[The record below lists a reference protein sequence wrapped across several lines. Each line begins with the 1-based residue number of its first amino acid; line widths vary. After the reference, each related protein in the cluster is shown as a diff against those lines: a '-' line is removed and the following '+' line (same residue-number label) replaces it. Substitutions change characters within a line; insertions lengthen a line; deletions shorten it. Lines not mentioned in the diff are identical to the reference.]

1 MNKFFK
7 LIFVLCAICGFTQAQ
22 AQPARPK
29 LVVGLVVDQM
39 RWDYLCRYQDRYCE
53 GGFKRLLNE
62 GFSYENCRIPYIP
75 SVTAIGHT
83 SIYTGS
89 VPSIHGI
96 AGNNFMKDGK
106 KTYCTE
112 DNTVKPVGSNGKA
125 GMESPRNMWCTT
137 IGDELRIATNDRSK
151 VIGVAIKDRAA
162 ILPAGHHA
170 NGAYWFD
177 PEAGKFITSSF
188 YMDKLPAW
196 VNNFNKQ
203 NFLRGGYFVHQFGYQ
218 SATSSSFKVS
228 MEEPET
234 HSAFGVGG
242 RLVGLMYEH
251 SDDKFM
257 GTGSAYTD
265 AQSFKKQTNQTGYQG
280 TGFLTRLVYHPLIEK
295 GNLFHVGIGLNYE
308 LAAENRSNMEF
319 KAPYPVRV
327 AGINAIGAK
336 ITDAKSD
343 FKFSGELMAAK
354 GHVGIEGKYIFMN
367 VDRKGDAKSYNAWG
381 AYGNLRFL
389 LNNEYEYVK
398 NDAGIAT
405 PAPKSW
411 ELVAAYNYTDMND
424 AKAGFHGGK
433 LSDWALTMN
442 YYINKY
448 MIWRVSGHIV
458 RAGESDYS
466 GFNKNTFRVIETRL
480 QFKF

>member
-1 MNKFFK
+1 MAAA
-7 LIFVLCAICGFTQAQ
+7 LVMGFAAAANAQ
-22 AQPARPK
+22 ENK
-29 LVVGLVVDQM
+29 LVVKPSGRILMDAAFLNSSNKTVDEQCVDGVNVPDIRIGM
-39 RWDYLCRYQDRYCE
+39 KVSYGKWE
-53 GGFKRLLNE
+53 GK
-62 GFSYENCRIPYIP
+62 
-75 SVTAIGHT
+75 ADIG
-83 SIYTGS
+83 YARGS
-89 VPSIHGI
+89 VSP
-96 AGNNFMKDGK
+96 KD
-106 KTYCTE
+106 
-112 DNTVKPVGSNGKA
+112 
-125 GMESPRNMWCTT
+125 
-137 IGDELRIATNDRSK
+137 I
-151 VIGVAIKDRAA
+151 
-162 ILPAGHHA
+162 
-170 NGAYWFD
+170 
-177 PEAGKFITSSF
+177 FIQ
-188 YMDKLPAW
+188 Y
-196 VNNFNKQ
+196 NFNKQ

-257 GTGSAYTD
+257 GTGSVYTD

-280 TGFLTRLVYHPLIEK
+280 TGLLTRLVYHPFIEK

-336 ITDAKSD
+336 ITDAKND
-343 FKFSGELMAAK
+343 FKFSGEVMAAK
-354 GHVGIEGKYIFMN
+354 GHVGIEGQYIFMN

>member
-1 MNKFFK
+1 MKK
-7 LIFVLCAICGFTQAQ
+7 YIMAAALVMGFAAAANAQ
-22 AQPARPK
+22 ENK
-29 LVVGLVVDQM
+29 LVVKPSGRILMDAAFLNSSNKTVDEQCVDGVNVPDIRIGM
-39 RWDYLCRYQDRYCE
+39 KVSYGKWE
-53 GGFKRLLNE
+53 GK
-62 GFSYENCRIPYIP
+62 
-75 SVTAIGHT
+75 ADIG
-83 SIYTGS
+83 YARGS
-89 VPSIHGI
+89 VSP
-96 AGNNFMKDGK
+96 KD
-106 KTYCTE
+106 
-112 DNTVKPVGSNGKA
+112 
-125 GMESPRNMWCTT
+125 
-137 IGDELRIATNDRSK
+137 I
-151 VIGVAIKDRAA
+151 
-162 ILPAGHHA
+162 
-170 NGAYWFD
+170 
-177 PEAGKFITSSF
+177 FIQ
-188 YMDKLPAW
+188 Y
-196 VNNFNKQ
+196 NFNKQ

-257 GTGSAYTD
+257 GTGSVYTD
-265 AQSFKKQTNQTGYQG
+265 AQSFKKQTNHTGYQG

-354 GHVGIEGKYIFMN
+354 GHVGIEAQYIFMN

>member
-1 MNKFFK
+1 MKK
-7 LIFVLCAICGFTQAQ
+7 YMMAAALVMGFAAAANAQ
-22 AQPARPK
+22 ENK
-29 LVVGLVVDQM
+29 LVVKPSGRILMDAAFLNSSNKAVDEQCVDGVNVPDIRIGM
-39 RWDYLCRYQDRYCE
+39 KVSYGKWE
-53 GGFKRLLNE
+53 GK
-62 GFSYENCRIPYIP
+62 
-75 SVTAIGHT
+75 ADIG
-83 SIYTGS
+83 YARGS
-89 VPSIHGI
+89 VSP
-96 AGNNFMKDGK
+96 KD
-106 KTYCTE
+106 
-112 DNTVKPVGSNGKA
+112 
-125 GMESPRNMWCTT
+125 
-137 IGDELRIATNDRSK
+137 I
-151 VIGVAIKDRAA
+151 
-162 ILPAGHHA
+162 
-170 NGAYWFD
+170 
-177 PEAGKFITSSF
+177 FIQ
-188 YMDKLPAW
+188 Y
-196 VNNFNKQ
+196 NFNKQ

-251 SDDKFM
+251 SDNKFM
-257 GTGSAYTD
+257 GTGSVYTD
-265 AQSFKKQTNQTGYQG
+265 AQSFKKQTNHTGYQG
-280 TGFLTRLVYHPLIEK
+280 TGLLTRLVYHPLIEK

-354 GHVGIEGKYIFMN
+354 GHVGIEGQYIFMN

>member
-1 MNKFFK
+1 MAAA
-7 LIFVLCAICGFTQAQ
+7 LVMGFAAAANAQ
-22 AQPARPK
+22 ENK
-29 LVVGLVVDQM
+29 LVVKPSGRILMDAAFLNSSNKAVDEQCVDGVNVPDIRIGM
-39 RWDYLCRYQDRYCE
+39 KVSYGKWE
-53 GGFKRLLNE
+53 GK
-62 GFSYENCRIPYIP
+62 
-75 SVTAIGHT
+75 ADIG
-83 SIYTGS
+83 YARGS
-89 VPSIHGI
+89 VSP
-96 AGNNFMKDGK
+96 KD
-106 KTYCTE
+106 
-112 DNTVKPVGSNGKA
+112 
-125 GMESPRNMWCTT
+125 
-137 IGDELRIATNDRSK
+137 I
-151 VIGVAIKDRAA
+151 
-162 ILPAGHHA
+162 
-170 NGAYWFD
+170 
-177 PEAGKFITSSF
+177 FIQ
-188 YMDKLPAW
+188 Y
-196 VNNFNKQ
+196 NFNKQ

-251 SDDKFM
+251 SDNKFM
-257 GTGSAYTD
+257 GTGSIYTD
-265 AQSFKKQTNQTGYQG
+265 AQSFKKQTNHTGYQG
-280 TGFLTRLVYHPLIEK
+280 SGFLTRLVYHPLIEK

-336 ITDAKSD
+336 ITDAKND

-354 GHVGIEGKYIFMN
+354 GHVGFEGQYIFMN

>member
-1 MNKFFK
+1 MAA
-7 LIFVLCAICGFTQAQ
+7 VLVMGFAAAANAQ
-22 AQPARPK
+22 ENK
-29 LVVGLVVDQM
+29 LVVKPSGRILMDAAFLNSSNKTVDEQCVDGVNVPDIRIGM
-39 RWDYLCRYQDRYCE
+39 KVSYGKWE
-53 GGFKRLLNE
+53 GK
-62 GFSYENCRIPYIP
+62 
-75 SVTAIGHT
+75 ADIG
-83 SIYTGS
+83 YARGS
-89 VPSIHGI
+89 VSP
-96 AGNNFMKDGK
+96 KD
-106 KTYCTE
+106 
-112 DNTVKPVGSNGKA
+112 
-125 GMESPRNMWCTT
+125 
-137 IGDELRIATNDRSK
+137 I
-151 VIGVAIKDRAA
+151 
-162 ILPAGHHA
+162 
-170 NGAYWFD
+170 
-177 PEAGKFITSSF
+177 FIQ
-188 YMDKLPAW
+188 Y
-196 VNNFNKQ
+196 NFNKQ

-257 GTGSAYTD
+257 GTGSVYTD

-336 ITDAKSD
+336 ITDAKND

-354 GHVGIEGKYIFMN
+354 GHVGIEGQYIFMN

>member
-1 MNKFFK
+1 MAAA
-7 LIFVLCAICGFTQAQ
+7 LVMGFAAAANAQ
-22 AQPARPK
+22 ENK
-29 LVVGLVVDQM
+29 LVVKPSGRILMDAAFLNSSNKAVDEQCVDGVNVPDIRIGM
-39 RWDYLCRYQDRYCE
+39 KVSYGKWE
-53 GGFKRLLNE
+53 GK
-62 GFSYENCRIPYIP
+62 
-75 SVTAIGHT
+75 ADIG
-83 SIYTGS
+83 YARGS
-89 VPSIHGI
+89 VSP
-96 AGNNFMKDGK
+96 KD
-106 KTYCTE
+106 
-112 DNTVKPVGSNGKA
+112 
-125 GMESPRNMWCTT
+125 
-137 IGDELRIATNDRSK
+137 I
-151 VIGVAIKDRAA
+151 
-162 ILPAGHHA
+162 
-170 NGAYWFD
+170 
-177 PEAGKFITSSF
+177 FIQ
-188 YMDKLPAW
+188 Y
-196 VNNFNKQ
+196 NFNKQ

-251 SDDKFM
+251 SDNKFM
-257 GTGSAYTD
+257 GTGSVYTD
-265 AQSFKKQTNQTGYQG
+265 AQSFKKQTNHTGYQG
-280 TGFLTRLVYHPLIEK
+280 SGFLTRLVYHPLIEK
-295 GNLFHVGIGLNYE
+295 GDLFHVGIGLNYE

-336 ITDAKSD
+336 ITDAKND

-354 GHVGIEGKYIFMN
+354 GHVGIEGQYIFMN

>member
-1 MNKFFK
+1 MAAA
-7 LIFVLCAICGFTQAQ
+7 LVMGFAAAANAQ
-22 AQPARPK
+22 ENK
-29 LVVGLVVDQM
+29 LVVKPSGRILMDAAFLNSSNKAVDEQCVDGVNVPDIRIGM
-39 RWDYLCRYQDRYCE
+39 KVSYGKWE
-53 GGFKRLLNE
+53 GK
-62 GFSYENCRIPYIP
+62 
-75 SVTAIGHT
+75 ADIG
-83 SIYTGS
+83 YARGS
-89 VPSIHGI
+89 VSP
-96 AGNNFMKDGK
+96 KD
-106 KTYCTE
+106 
-112 DNTVKPVGSNGKA
+112 
-125 GMESPRNMWCTT
+125 
-137 IGDELRIATNDRSK
+137 I
-151 VIGVAIKDRAA
+151 
-162 ILPAGHHA
+162 
-170 NGAYWFD
+170 
-177 PEAGKFITSSF
+177 FIQ
-188 YMDKLPAW
+188 Y
-196 VNNFNKQ
+196 NFNKE

-251 SDDKFM
+251 SDNKFM
-257 GTGSAYTD
+257 GTGSVYTD
-265 AQSFKKQTNQTGYQG
+265 AQSFKKQTNHTGYQG

-343 FKFSGELMAAK
+343 FKFSGEVMAAK
-354 GHVGIEGKYIFMN
+354 GHVGIEGQYIFMN

-466 GFNKNTFRVIETRL
+466 GFNKNTFRVIETRI

>member
-1 MNKFFK
+1 MAAA
-7 LIFVLCAICGFTQAQ
+7 LVMGFAAAANAQ
-22 AQPARPK
+22 ENK
-29 LVVGLVVDQM
+29 LVVKPSGRILMDAAFLNSSNKTVDEQCVDGVNVPDI
-39 RWDYLCRYQDRYCE
+39 RIGTKVSYGKWE
-53 GGFKRLLNE
+53 GK
-62 GFSYENCRIPYIP
+62 
-75 SVTAIGHT
+75 ADIG
-83 SIYTGS
+83 YARGS
-89 VPSIHGI
+89 VSP
-96 AGNNFMKDGK
+96 KD
-106 KTYCTE
+106 
-112 DNTVKPVGSNGKA
+112 
-125 GMESPRNMWCTT
+125 
-137 IGDELRIATNDRSK
+137 I
-151 VIGVAIKDRAA
+151 
-162 ILPAGHHA
+162 
-170 NGAYWFD
+170 
-177 PEAGKFITSSF
+177 FIQ
-188 YMDKLPAW
+188 Y
-196 VNNFNKQ
+196 NFNKQ

-257 GTGSAYTD
+257 GTGSIYTD
-265 AQSFKKQTNQTGYQG
+265 AQSFKKQTNHTGYQG
-280 TGFLTRLVYHPLIEK
+280 SGFLTRLVYHPLIEK

-336 ITDAKSD
+336 ITDAKND

-354 GHVGIEGKYIFMN
+354 GHVGIEGQYIFMN

>member
-1 MNKFFK
+1 MAAA
-7 LIFVLCAICGFTQAQ
+7 LVMGFAAAANAQ
-22 AQPARPK
+22 ENK
-29 LVVGLVVDQM
+29 LVVKPSGRILMDAAFLNSSNKTVDEQCVDGVNVPDIRIGM
-39 RWDYLCRYQDRYCE
+39 KVSYGKWE
-53 GGFKRLLNE
+53 GK
-62 GFSYENCRIPYIP
+62 
-75 SVTAIGHT
+75 ADIG
-83 SIYTGS
+83 YARGS
-89 VPSIHGI
+89 VSP
-96 AGNNFMKDGK
+96 KD
-106 KTYCTE
+106 
-112 DNTVKPVGSNGKA
+112 
-125 GMESPRNMWCTT
+125 
-137 IGDELRIATNDRSK
+137 I
-151 VIGVAIKDRAA
+151 
-162 ILPAGHHA
+162 
-170 NGAYWFD
+170 
-177 PEAGKFITSSF
+177 FIQ
-188 YMDKLPAW
+188 Y
-196 VNNFNKQ
+196 NFNKQ

-257 GTGSAYTD
+257 GTGSIYTD
-265 AQSFKKQTNQTGYQG
+265 AQSFKKQTNHTGYQG
-280 TGFLTRLVYHPLIEK
+280 SGFLTRLVYHPLIEK

-354 GHVGIEGKYIFMN
+354 GHVGIEGQYIFMN

-405 PAPKSW
+405 PAQKSW

>member
-1 MNKFFK
+1 MAAA
-7 LIFVLCAICGFTQAQ
+7 LVMGFAAAANAQ
-22 AQPARPK
+22 ENK
-29 LVVGLVVDQM
+29 LVVKPSGRILMDAAFLNSSNKTVDEQCVDGVNVPDIRIGM
-39 RWDYLCRYQDRYCE
+39 KVSYGKWE
-53 GGFKRLLNE
+53 GK
-62 GFSYENCRIPYIP
+62 
-75 SVTAIGHT
+75 ADIG
-83 SIYTGS
+83 YARGS
-89 VPSIHGI
+89 VSP
-96 AGNNFMKDGK
+96 KD
-106 KTYCTE
+106 
-112 DNTVKPVGSNGKA
+112 
-125 GMESPRNMWCTT
+125 
-137 IGDELRIATNDRSK
+137 I
-151 VIGVAIKDRAA
+151 
-162 ILPAGHHA
+162 
-170 NGAYWFD
+170 
-177 PEAGKFITSSF
+177 FIQ
-188 YMDKLPAW
+188 Y
-196 VNNFNKQ
+196 NFNKQ

-257 GTGSAYTD
+257 GTGSIYTD
-265 AQSFKKQTNQTGYQG
+265 AQSFKKQTNHTGYQG
-280 TGFLTRLVYHPLIEK
+280 TGLLTRLVYHPLIEK

-354 GHVGIEGKYIFMN
+354 GHVGIEGQYIFMN

-411 ELVAAYNYTDMND
+411 ELVAAYNYTNMND

-466 GFNKNTFRVIETRL
+466 GFNKNTFRVIETRI

>member
-1 MNKFFK
+1 MAAA
-7 LIFVLCAICGFTQAQ
+7 LVMGFAAAANAQ
-22 AQPARPK
+22 ENK
-29 LVVGLVVDQM
+29 LVVKPSGRILMDAAFLNSSNKTVDEQCVDGVNVPDIRIGM
-39 RWDYLCRYQDRYCE
+39 KVSYGKWE
-53 GGFKRLLNE
+53 GK
-62 GFSYENCRIPYIP
+62 
-75 SVTAIGHT
+75 ADIG
-83 SIYTGS
+83 YARGS
-89 VPSIHGI
+89 VSP
-96 AGNNFMKDGK
+96 KD
-106 KTYCTE
+106 
-112 DNTVKPVGSNGKA
+112 
-125 GMESPRNMWCTT
+125 
-137 IGDELRIATNDRSK
+137 I
-151 VIGVAIKDRAA
+151 
-162 ILPAGHHA
+162 
-170 NGAYWFD
+170 
-177 PEAGKFITSSF
+177 FIQ
-188 YMDKLPAW
+188 Y
-196 VNNFNKQ
+196 NFNKQ

-257 GTGSAYTD
+257 GTGSVYTD
-265 AQSFKKQTNQTGYQG
+265 AQSFKKQTNHTGYQG

-336 ITDAKSD
+336 ITDAKND
-343 FKFSGELMAAK
+343 FKFSGEVMAAK
-354 GHVGIEGKYIFMN
+354 GHVGIEGQYIFMN

>member
-1 MNKFFK
+1 MKK
-7 LIFVLCAICGFTQAQ
+7 YIMAAALVMGFAAAANAQ
-22 AQPARPK
+22 ENK
-29 LVVGLVVDQM
+29 LVVKPSGRILMDAAFLNSSNKAVDEQCVDGVNVPDIRIGM
-39 RWDYLCRYQDRYCE
+39 KVSYGKWE
-53 GGFKRLLNE
+53 GK
-62 GFSYENCRIPYIP
+62 
-75 SVTAIGHT
+75 ADIG
-83 SIYTGS
+83 YARGS
-89 VPSIHGI
+89 VSP
-96 AGNNFMKDGK
+96 KD
-106 KTYCTE
+106 
-112 DNTVKPVGSNGKA
+112 
-125 GMESPRNMWCTT
+125 
-137 IGDELRIATNDRSK
+137 I
-151 VIGVAIKDRAA
+151 
-162 ILPAGHHA
+162 
-170 NGAYWFD
+170 
-177 PEAGKFITSSF
+177 FIQ
-188 YMDKLPAW
+188 Y
-196 VNNFNKQ
+196 NFNKQ

-251 SDDKFM
+251 SDNKFM
-257 GTGSAYTD
+257 GTGSVYTD
-265 AQSFKKQTNQTGYQG
+265 AQSFKKQTNHTGYQG
-280 TGFLTRLVYHPLIEK
+280 SGFLTRLVYHPLIEK

-319 KAPYPVRV
+319 KAPYPIRV

-336 ITDAKSD
+336 ITDAKND

-354 GHVGIEGKYIFMN
+354 GHVGIEGQYIFMN

-466 GFNKNTFRVIETRL
+466 GFNKNTFRVIETRI

>member
-1 MNKFFK
+1 MAAA
-7 LIFVLCAICGFTQAQ
+7 LVMGFAAAANAQ
-22 AQPARPK
+22 ENK
-29 LVVGLVVDQM
+29 LVVKPSGRILMDAAFLNSSNKAVDEQCVDGVNVPDIRIGM
-39 RWDYLCRYQDRYCE
+39 KVSYGKWE
-53 GGFKRLLNE
+53 GK
-62 GFSYENCRIPYIP
+62 
-75 SVTAIGHT
+75 ADIG
-83 SIYTGS
+83 YARGS
-89 VPSIHGI
+89 VSP
-96 AGNNFMKDGK
+96 KD
-106 KTYCTE
+106 
-112 DNTVKPVGSNGKA
+112 
-125 GMESPRNMWCTT
+125 
-137 IGDELRIATNDRSK
+137 I
-151 VIGVAIKDRAA
+151 
-162 ILPAGHHA
+162 
-170 NGAYWFD
+170 
-177 PEAGKFITSSF
+177 FIQ
-188 YMDKLPAW
+188 Y
-196 VNNFNKQ
+196 NFNKE

-251 SDDKFM
+251 SDNKFM
-257 GTGSAYTD
+257 GTGSVYTD

-336 ITDAKSD
+336 ITDAKND
-343 FKFSGELMAAK
+343 FKFSGEVMAAK
-354 GHVGIEGKYIFMN
+354 GHVGIEGQYIFMN

>member
-1 MNKFFK
+1 MKK
-7 LIFVLCAICGFTQAQ
+7 YMMAAALVMGFAAAANAQ
-22 AQPARPK
+22 ENK
-29 LVVGLVVDQM
+29 LVVKPSGRILMDAAFLSSSNKAVDEQCVDGVNVPDIRIGM
-39 RWDYLCRYQDRYCE
+39 KVSYGKWE
-53 GGFKRLLNE
+53 GK
-62 GFSYENCRIPYIP
+62 
-75 SVTAIGHT
+75 ADIG
-83 SIYTGS
+83 YARGS
-89 VPSIHGI
+89 VSP
-96 AGNNFMKDGK
+96 KD
-106 KTYCTE
+106 
-112 DNTVKPVGSNGKA
+112 
-125 GMESPRNMWCTT
+125 
-137 IGDELRIATNDRSK
+137 I
-151 VIGVAIKDRAA
+151 
-162 ILPAGHHA
+162 
-170 NGAYWFD
+170 
-177 PEAGKFITSSF
+177 FIQ
-188 YMDKLPAW
+188 Y
-196 VNNFNKQ
+196 NFNKQ

-257 GTGSAYTD
+257 GTGSIYTD
-265 AQSFKKQTNQTGYQG
+265 AQSFKKQTNHTGYQG
-280 TGFLTRLVYHPLIEK
+280 SGFLTRLVYHPLIEK

-336 ITDAKSD
+336 ITDAKND

-354 GHVGIEGKYIFMN
+354 GHVGIEGQYIFMN
-367 VDRKGDAKSYNAWG
+367 VDRKGDAKSYKAWG

>member
-1 MNKFFK
+1 MAAA
-7 LIFVLCAICGFTQAQ
+7 LVMGFAAAANAQ
-22 AQPARPK
+22 ENK
-29 LVVGLVVDQM
+29 LVVKPSGRILMDAAFLNSSNKAVDEQCVDGVNVPDIRIGM
-39 RWDYLCRYQDRYCE
+39 KVSYGKWE
-53 GGFKRLLNE
+53 GK
-62 GFSYENCRIPYIP
+62 
-75 SVTAIGHT
+75 ADIG
-83 SIYTGS
+83 YARGS
-89 VPSIHGI
+89 VSP
-96 AGNNFMKDGK
+96 KD
-106 KTYCTE
+106 
-112 DNTVKPVGSNGKA
+112 
-125 GMESPRNMWCTT
+125 
-137 IGDELRIATNDRSK
+137 I
-151 VIGVAIKDRAA
+151 
-162 ILPAGHHA
+162 
-170 NGAYWFD
+170 
-177 PEAGKFITSSF
+177 FIQ
-188 YMDKLPAW
+188 Y
-196 VNNFNKQ
+196 NFNKQ

-257 GTGSAYTD
+257 GTGSVYTD
-265 AQSFKKQTNQTGYQG
+265 AQSFKKQTNHTGYQG
-280 TGFLTRLVYHPLIEK
+280 SGFLTRLVYHPLIEK

-319 KAPYPVRV
+319 KAPYPVRI

-336 ITDAKSD
+336 ITDAKND

-354 GHVGIEGKYIFMN
+354 GHVGIEGQYIFMN

>member
-1 MNKFFK
+1 MAAA
-7 LIFVLCAICGFTQAQ
+7 LVMGFAAAANAQ
-22 AQPARPK
+22 ENK
-29 LVVGLVVDQM
+29 LVVKPSGRILMDAAFLNSSNKAVDEQCVDGVNVPDIRIGM
-39 RWDYLCRYQDRYCE
+39 KVSYGKWE
-53 GGFKRLLNE
+53 GK
-62 GFSYENCRIPYIP
+62 
-75 SVTAIGHT
+75 ADIG
-83 SIYTGS
+83 YARGS
-89 VPSIHGI
+89 VSP
-96 AGNNFMKDGK
+96 KD
-106 KTYCTE
+106 
-112 DNTVKPVGSNGKA
+112 
-125 GMESPRNMWCTT
+125 
-137 IGDELRIATNDRSK
+137 I
-151 VIGVAIKDRAA
+151 
-162 ILPAGHHA
+162 
-170 NGAYWFD
+170 
-177 PEAGKFITSSF
+177 FIQ
-188 YMDKLPAW
+188 Y
-196 VNNFNKQ
+196 NFNKQ

-251 SDDKFM
+251 SDNKFM
-257 GTGSAYTD
+257 GTGSVYTD

-336 ITDAKSD
+336 ITDAKND

-354 GHVGIEGKYIFMN
+354 GHVGIEGQYIFMN

>member
-1 MNKFFK
+1 MAAA
-7 LIFVLCAICGFTQAQ
+7 LVMGFAAAANAQ
-22 AQPARPK
+22 ENK
-29 LVVGLVVDQM
+29 LVVKPSGRILMDAAFLNSSNKTVDEQCVDGVNVPDIRIGM
-39 RWDYLCRYQDRYCE
+39 KVSYGKWE
-53 GGFKRLLNE
+53 GK
-62 GFSYENCRIPYIP
+62 
-75 SVTAIGHT
+75 ADIG
-83 SIYTGS
+83 YARGS
-89 VPSIHGI
+89 VSP
-96 AGNNFMKDGK
+96 KD
-106 KTYCTE
+106 
-112 DNTVKPVGSNGKA
+112 
-125 GMESPRNMWCTT
+125 
-137 IGDELRIATNDRSK
+137 I
-151 VIGVAIKDRAA
+151 
-162 ILPAGHHA
+162 
-170 NGAYWFD
+170 
-177 PEAGKFITSSF
+177 FIQ
-188 YMDKLPAW
+188 Y
-196 VNNFNKQ
+196 NFNKQ

-251 SDDKFM
+251 SDNKFM
-257 GTGSAYTD
+257 GTGSVYTD
-265 AQSFKKQTNQTGYQG
+265 AQSFKKQTNHTGYQG
-280 TGFLTRLVYHPLIEK
+280 TGLLTRLVYHPLIEK

-354 GHVGIEGKYIFMN
+354 GHVGIEGQYIFMN

-466 GFNKNTFRVIETRL
+466 GFNKNTFRVIETRI

>member
-1 MNKFFK
+1 MAAA
-7 LIFVLCAICGFTQAQ
+7 LVMGFAAAANAQ
-22 AQPARPK
+22 ENK
-29 LVVGLVVDQM
+29 LVVKPSGRILMDAAFLNSSNKSVDEQCVDGVNVPDIRIGM
-39 RWDYLCRYQDRYCE
+39 KVSYGKWE
-53 GGFKRLLNE
+53 GK
-62 GFSYENCRIPYIP
+62 
-75 SVTAIGHT
+75 ADIG
-83 SIYTGS
+83 YARGS
-89 VPSIHGI
+89 VSP
-96 AGNNFMKDGK
+96 KD
-106 KTYCTE
+106 
-112 DNTVKPVGSNGKA
+112 
-125 GMESPRNMWCTT
+125 
-137 IGDELRIATNDRSK
+137 I
-151 VIGVAIKDRAA
+151 
-162 ILPAGHHA
+162 
-170 NGAYWFD
+170 
-177 PEAGKFITSSF
+177 FIQ
-188 YMDKLPAW
+188 Y
-196 VNNFNKQ
+196 NFNKQ

-257 GTGSAYTD
+257 GTGSVYTD

-336 ITDAKSD
+336 ITDAKND

-354 GHVGIEGKYIFMN
+354 GHVGIEGQYIFMN

>member
-1 MNKFFK
+1 MAVA
-7 LIFVLCAICGFTQAQ
+7 LVMGFAAAANAQ
-22 AQPARPK
+22 ENK
-29 LVVGLVVDQM
+29 LVVKPSGRILMDAAFLNSSNKTVDEQCVDGVNVPDIRIGM
-39 RWDYLCRYQDRYCE
+39 KVSYGKWE
-53 GGFKRLLNE
+53 GK
-62 GFSYENCRIPYIP
+62 
-75 SVTAIGHT
+75 ADIG
-83 SIYTGS
+83 YARGS
-89 VPSIHGI
+89 VSP
-96 AGNNFMKDGK
+96 KD
-106 KTYCTE
+106 
-112 DNTVKPVGSNGKA
+112 
-125 GMESPRNMWCTT
+125 
-137 IGDELRIATNDRSK
+137 I
-151 VIGVAIKDRAA
+151 
-162 ILPAGHHA
+162 
-170 NGAYWFD
+170 
-177 PEAGKFITSSF
+177 FIQ
-188 YMDKLPAW
+188 Y
-196 VNNFNKQ
+196 NFNKQ

-257 GTGSAYTD
+257 GTGSIYTD
-265 AQSFKKQTNQTGYQG
+265 AQSFKKQTNHTGYQG
-280 TGFLTRLVYHPLIEK
+280 SGFLTRLVYHPLIEK

-336 ITDAKSD
+336 ITDAKND
-343 FKFSGELMAAK
+343 FKFSGEVMAAK
-354 GHVGIEGKYIFMN
+354 GHVGIEGQYIFMN

>member
-1 MNKFFK
+1 MAAA
-7 LIFVLCAICGFTQAQ
+7 LVMGFAAAANAQ
-22 AQPARPK
+22 ENK
-29 LVVGLVVDQM
+29 LVVKPSGRILMDAAFLSSSNKAVDEQCVDGVNVPDIRIGM
-39 RWDYLCRYQDRYCE
+39 KVSYGKWE
-53 GGFKRLLNE
+53 GK
-62 GFSYENCRIPYIP
+62 
-75 SVTAIGHT
+75 ADIG
-83 SIYTGS
+83 YARGS
-89 VPSIHGI
+89 VSP
-96 AGNNFMKDGK
+96 KD
-106 KTYCTE
+106 
-112 DNTVKPVGSNGKA
+112 
-125 GMESPRNMWCTT
+125 
-137 IGDELRIATNDRSK
+137 I
-151 VIGVAIKDRAA
+151 
-162 ILPAGHHA
+162 
-170 NGAYWFD
+170 
-177 PEAGKFITSSF
+177 FIQ
-188 YMDKLPAW
+188 Y
-196 VNNFNKQ
+196 NFNKE

-218 SATSSSFKVS
+218 SSTSSSFKVS

-251 SDDKFM
+251 SDNKFM
-257 GTGSAYTD
+257 GTGSVYTD

-336 ITDAKSD
+336 ITDAKND

-354 GHVGIEGKYIFMN
+354 GHVGIEGQYIFMN

-466 GFNKNTFRVIETRL
+466 GFNKNTFRVIETRI

>member
-1 MNKFFK
+1 MAAA
-7 LIFVLCAICGFTQAQ
+7 LVMGFAAAANAQ
-22 AQPARPK
+22 ENK
-29 LVVGLVVDQM
+29 LVVKPSGRILMDAAFLNSSNKAVDEQCVDGVNVPDIRIGM
-39 RWDYLCRYQDRYCE
+39 KVSYGKWE
-53 GGFKRLLNE
+53 GK
-62 GFSYENCRIPYIP
+62 
-75 SVTAIGHT
+75 ADIG
-83 SIYTGS
+83 YARGS
-89 VPSIHGI
+89 VSP
-96 AGNNFMKDGK
+96 KD
-106 KTYCTE
+106 
-112 DNTVKPVGSNGKA
+112 
-125 GMESPRNMWCTT
+125 
-137 IGDELRIATNDRSK
+137 I
-151 VIGVAIKDRAA
+151 
-162 ILPAGHHA
+162 
-170 NGAYWFD
+170 
-177 PEAGKFITSSF
+177 FIQ
-188 YMDKLPAW
+188 Y
-196 VNNFNKQ
+196 NFNKQ

-257 GTGSAYTD
+257 GTGSVYTD

-336 ITDAKSD
+336 ITDAKND
-343 FKFSGELMAAK
+343 FKFSGEIMAAK
-354 GHVGIEGKYIFMN
+354 GHVGIEGQYIFMN

>member
-1 MNKFFK
+1 MAAA
-7 LIFVLCAICGFTQAQ
+7 LVMGFAAAANAQ
-22 AQPARPK
+22 ENK
-29 LVVGLVVDQM
+29 LVVKPSGRILMDAAFLNSSNKAVDEQCVDGVNVPDIRIGM
-39 RWDYLCRYQDRYCE
+39 KVSYGKWE
-53 GGFKRLLNE
+53 GK
-62 GFSYENCRIPYIP
+62 
-75 SVTAIGHT
+75 ADIG
-83 SIYTGS
+83 YARGS
-89 VPSIHGI
+89 VSP
-96 AGNNFMKDGK
+96 KD
-106 KTYCTE
+106 
-112 DNTVKPVGSNGKA
+112 
-125 GMESPRNMWCTT
+125 
-137 IGDELRIATNDRSK
+137 I
-151 VIGVAIKDRAA
+151 
-162 ILPAGHHA
+162 
-170 NGAYWFD
+170 
-177 PEAGKFITSSF
+177 FIQ
-188 YMDKLPAW
+188 Y
-196 VNNFNKQ
+196 NFNKE

-218 SATSSSFKVS
+218 SSTSSSFKVS

-251 SDDKFM
+251 SDNKFM
-257 GTGSAYTD
+257 GTGSVYTD

-280 TGFLTRLVYHPLIEK
+280 TGLLTRLVYHPLIEK

-336 ITDAKSD
+336 ITDAKND
-343 FKFSGELMAAK
+343 FKFSGEVMAAK
-354 GHVGIEGKYIFMN
+354 GHVGIEGQYIFMN

>member
-1 MNKFFK
+1 MKK
-7 LIFVLCAICGFTQAQ
+7 YMMAAALVMGFAAAANAQ
-22 AQPARPK
+22 ENK
-29 LVVGLVVDQM
+29 LVVKPSGRILMDAAFLNSSNKTVDEQCVDGVNVPDVRIGM
-39 RWDYLCRYQDRYCE
+39 KVSYGKWE
-53 GGFKRLLNE
+53 GK
-62 GFSYENCRIPYIP
+62 
-75 SVTAIGHT
+75 ADIG
-83 SIYTGS
+83 YARGS
-89 VPSIHGI
+89 VSP
-96 AGNNFMKDGK
+96 KD
-106 KTYCTE
+106 
-112 DNTVKPVGSNGKA
+112 
-125 GMESPRNMWCTT
+125 
-137 IGDELRIATNDRSK
+137 I
-151 VIGVAIKDRAA
+151 
-162 ILPAGHHA
+162 
-170 NGAYWFD
+170 
-177 PEAGKFITSSF
+177 FIQ
-188 YMDKLPAW
+188 Y
-196 VNNFNKQ
+196 NFNKQ

-257 GTGSAYTD
+257 GTGSIYTD
-265 AQSFKKQTNQTGYQG
+265 AQSFKKQTNHTGYQG
-280 TGFLTRLVYHPLIEK
+280 SGFLTRLVYHPLIEK

-336 ITDAKSD
+336 ITDAKND

-354 GHVGIEGKYIFMN
+354 GHVGIEGQYIFMN

>member
-1 MNKFFK
+1 MKK
-7 LIFVLCAICGFTQAQ
+7 YMMAAALVMGFAAAANAQ
-22 AQPARPK
+22 ENK
-29 LVVGLVVDQM
+29 LVVKPSGRILMDAAFLNSSNKTVDEQCVDGVNVPDIRIGM
-39 RWDYLCRYQDRYCE
+39 KVSYGKWE
-53 GGFKRLLNE
+53 GK
-62 GFSYENCRIPYIP
+62 
-75 SVTAIGHT
+75 ADIG
-83 SIYTGS
+83 YARGS
-89 VPSIHGI
+89 VSP
-96 AGNNFMKDGK
+96 KD
-106 KTYCTE
+106 
-112 DNTVKPVGSNGKA
+112 
-125 GMESPRNMWCTT
+125 
-137 IGDELRIATNDRSK
+137 I
-151 VIGVAIKDRAA
+151 
-162 ILPAGHHA
+162 
-170 NGAYWFD
+170 
-177 PEAGKFITSSF
+177 FIQ
-188 YMDKLPAW
+188 Y
-196 VNNFNKQ
+196 NFNKQ

-257 GTGSAYTD
+257 GTGSVYTD
-265 AQSFKKQTNQTGYQG
+265 AQSFKKQTNHTGYQG
-280 TGFLTRLVYHPLIEK
+280 SGFLTRLVYHPLIEK

-354 GHVGIEGKYIFMN
+354 GHVGIEGQYIFMN

-466 GFNKNTFRVIETRL
+466 GFNKNTFRVIETRI

>member
-1 MNKFFK
+1 MAAA
-7 LIFVLCAICGFTQAQ
+7 LVMGFAAAANAQ
-22 AQPARPK
+22 ENK
-29 LVVGLVVDQM
+29 LVVKPSGRILMDAAFLNSSNKAVDEQCVDGVNVPDIRIGM
-39 RWDYLCRYQDRYCE
+39 KVSYGKWE
-53 GGFKRLLNE
+53 GK
-62 GFSYENCRIPYIP
+62 
-75 SVTAIGHT
+75 ADIG
-83 SIYTGS
+83 YARGS
-89 VPSIHGI
+89 VSP
-96 AGNNFMKDGK
+96 KD
-106 KTYCTE
+106 
-112 DNTVKPVGSNGKA
+112 
-125 GMESPRNMWCTT
+125 
-137 IGDELRIATNDRSK
+137 I
-151 VIGVAIKDRAA
+151 
-162 ILPAGHHA
+162 
-170 NGAYWFD
+170 
-177 PEAGKFITSSF
+177 FIQ
-188 YMDKLPAW
+188 Y
-196 VNNFNKQ
+196 NFNKQ

-251 SDDKFM
+251 SDNKFM
-257 GTGSAYTD
+257 GTGSIDTD
-265 AQSFKKQTNQTGYQG
+265 AQSFKKQTNHTGYQG
-280 TGFLTRLVYHPLIEK
+280 SGFLTRLVYHPLIEK

-354 GHVGIEGKYIFMN
+354 GHVGIEGQYIFMN

>member
-1 MNKFFK
+1 MAAA
-7 LIFVLCAICGFTQAQ
+7 LVMGFAAAANAQ
-22 AQPARPK
+22 ENK
-29 LVVGLVVDQM
+29 LVVKPSGRILMDAAFLSSSNKAVDEQCVDGVNVPDIRIGM
-39 RWDYLCRYQDRYCE
+39 KVSYGKWE
-53 GGFKRLLNE
+53 GK
-62 GFSYENCRIPYIP
+62 
-75 SVTAIGHT
+75 ADIG
-83 SIYTGS
+83 YARGS
-89 VPSIHGI
+89 VSP
-96 AGNNFMKDGK
+96 KD
-106 KTYCTE
+106 
-112 DNTVKPVGSNGKA
+112 
-125 GMESPRNMWCTT
+125 
-137 IGDELRIATNDRSK
+137 I
-151 VIGVAIKDRAA
+151 
-162 ILPAGHHA
+162 
-170 NGAYWFD
+170 
-177 PEAGKFITSSF
+177 FIQ
-188 YMDKLPAW
+188 Y
-196 VNNFNKQ
+196 NFNKE

-257 GTGSAYTD
+257 GTGSVYTD

-336 ITDAKSD
+336 ITDAKND

-354 GHVGIEGKYIFMN
+354 GHVGIEGQYIFMN

-466 GFNKNTFRVIETRL
+466 GFNKNTFRVIETRI

>member
-1 MNKFFK
+1 MAAA
-7 LIFVLCAICGFTQAQ
+7 LVMGFAAAANAQ
-22 AQPARPK
+22 ENK
-29 LVVGLVVDQM
+29 LVVKPSGRILMDAAFLNSSNKTVDEQCVDGVNVPDIRIGM
-39 RWDYLCRYQDRYCE
+39 KVSYGNWE
-53 GGFKRLLNE
+53 GK
-62 GFSYENCRIPYIP
+62 
-75 SVTAIGHT
+75 ADIG
-83 SIYTGS
+83 YARGS
-89 VPSIHGI
+89 VSP
-96 AGNNFMKDGK
+96 KD
-106 KTYCTE
+106 
-112 DNTVKPVGSNGKA
+112 
-125 GMESPRNMWCTT
+125 
-137 IGDELRIATNDRSK
+137 I
-151 VIGVAIKDRAA
+151 
-162 ILPAGHHA
+162 
-170 NGAYWFD
+170 
-177 PEAGKFITSSF
+177 FIQ
-188 YMDKLPAW
+188 Y
-196 VNNFNKQ
+196 NFNKQ

-251 SDDKFM
+251 SDNKFM
-257 GTGSAYTD
+257 GTGSIYTD
-265 AQSFKKQTNQTGYQG
+265 AQSFKKQTNHTGYQG
-280 TGFLTRLVYHPLIEK
+280 SGFLTRLVYHPLIEK

-336 ITDAKSD
+336 ITDAKND

-354 GHVGIEGKYIFMN
+354 GHVGIEGQYIFMN

>member
-1 MNKFFK
+1 MAAA
-7 LIFVLCAICGFTQAQ
+7 LVMGFAAAANAQ
-22 AQPARPK
+22 ENK
-29 LVVGLVVDQM
+29 LVVKPSGRILMDAAFLSSSNKAVDEQCVDGVNVPDIRIGM
-39 RWDYLCRYQDRYCE
+39 KVSYGKWE
-53 GGFKRLLNE
+53 GK
-62 GFSYENCRIPYIP
+62 
-75 SVTAIGHT
+75 ADIG
-83 SIYTGS
+83 YARGS
-89 VPSIHGI
+89 VSP
-96 AGNNFMKDGK
+96 KD
-106 KTYCTE
+106 
-112 DNTVKPVGSNGKA
+112 
-125 GMESPRNMWCTT
+125 
-137 IGDELRIATNDRSK
+137 I
-151 VIGVAIKDRAA
+151 
-162 ILPAGHHA
+162 
-170 NGAYWFD
+170 
-177 PEAGKFITSSF
+177 FIQ
-188 YMDKLPAW
+188 Y
-196 VNNFNKQ
+196 NFNKQ

-251 SDDKFM
+251 SDNKFM
-257 GTGSAYTD
+257 GTGSVYTD

-336 ITDAKSD
+336 ITDAKND

-354 GHVGIEGKYIFMN
+354 GHVGIEGQYIFMN

-424 AKAGFHGGK
+424 TKAGFHGGK

-466 GFNKNTFRVIETRL
+466 GFNKNTFRVIETRI

>member
-1 MNKFFK
+1 MAAA
-7 LIFVLCAICGFTQAQ
+7 LVMGFAAAANAQ
-22 AQPARPK
+22 ENK
-29 LVVGLVVDQM
+29 LVVKPSGRILMDAAFLSSSNKAVDEQCVDGVNVPDIRIGM
-39 RWDYLCRYQDRYCE
+39 KVSYGKWE
-53 GGFKRLLNE
+53 GK
-62 GFSYENCRIPYIP
+62 
-75 SVTAIGHT
+75 ADIG
-83 SIYTGS
+83 YARGS
-89 VPSIHGI
+89 VSP
-96 AGNNFMKDGK
+96 KD
-106 KTYCTE
+106 
-112 DNTVKPVGSNGKA
+112 
-125 GMESPRNMWCTT
+125 
-137 IGDELRIATNDRSK
+137 I
-151 VIGVAIKDRAA
+151 
-162 ILPAGHHA
+162 
-170 NGAYWFD
+170 
-177 PEAGKFITSSF
+177 FIQ
-188 YMDKLPAW
+188 Y
-196 VNNFNKQ
+196 NFNKE

-251 SDDKFM
+251 SDNKFM
-257 GTGSAYTD
+257 GTGSVYTD
-265 AQSFKKQTNQTGYQG
+265 AQSFKKQTNHTGYQG

-336 ITDAKSD
+336 ITDAKND

-354 GHVGIEGKYIFMN
+354 GHVGIEGQYIFMN

-466 GFNKNTFRVIETRL
+466 GFNKNTFRVIETRI

>member
-1 MNKFFK
+1 MAAA
-7 LIFVLCAICGFTQAQ
+7 LVMGFAAAANAQ
-22 AQPARPK
+22 ENK
-29 LVVGLVVDQM
+29 LVVKPSGRILMDAAFLSSSNKAVDEQCVDGVNVPDIRIGM
-39 RWDYLCRYQDRYCE
+39 KVSYGKWE
-53 GGFKRLLNE
+53 GK
-62 GFSYENCRIPYIP
+62 
-75 SVTAIGHT
+75 ADIG
-83 SIYTGS
+83 YARGS
-89 VPSIHGI
+89 VSP
-96 AGNNFMKDGK
+96 KD
-106 KTYCTE
+106 
-112 DNTVKPVGSNGKA
+112 
-125 GMESPRNMWCTT
+125 
-137 IGDELRIATNDRSK
+137 I
-151 VIGVAIKDRAA
+151 
-162 ILPAGHHA
+162 
-170 NGAYWFD
+170 
-177 PEAGKFITSSF
+177 FIQ
-188 YMDKLPAW
+188 Y
-196 VNNFNKQ
+196 NFNKE

-251 SDDKFM
+251 SDNKFM
-257 GTGSAYTD
+257 GTGSIYTD

-336 ITDAKSD
+336 ITDAKND

-354 GHVGIEGKYIFMN
+354 GHVGIEGQYIFMN

-466 GFNKNTFRVIETRL
+466 GFNKNTFRVIETRI

>member
-1 MNKFFK
+1 MAAA
-7 LIFVLCAICGFTQAQ
+7 LVMGFAAAANAQ
-22 AQPARPK
+22 ENK
-29 LVVGLVVDQM
+29 LVVKPSGRILMDAAFLNSSNKTVDEQCVDGVNVPDVRIGM
-39 RWDYLCRYQDRYCE
+39 KVSYGKWE
-53 GGFKRLLNE
+53 GK
-62 GFSYENCRIPYIP
+62 
-75 SVTAIGHT
+75 ADIG
-83 SIYTGS
+83 YARGS
-89 VPSIHGI
+89 VSP
-96 AGNNFMKDGK
+96 KD
-106 KTYCTE
+106 
-112 DNTVKPVGSNGKA
+112 
-125 GMESPRNMWCTT
+125 
-137 IGDELRIATNDRSK
+137 I
-151 VIGVAIKDRAA
+151 
-162 ILPAGHHA
+162 
-170 NGAYWFD
+170 
-177 PEAGKFITSSF
+177 FIQ
-188 YMDKLPAW
+188 Y
-196 VNNFNKQ
+196 NFNKQ

-251 SDDKFM
+251 SDNKFM
-257 GTGSAYTD
+257 GTGSVYTD

-280 TGFLTRLVYHPLIEK
+280 SGFLTRLVYHPLIEK

-336 ITDAKSD
+336 ITDAKND
-343 FKFSGELMAAK
+343 FKFSGEVMAAK
-354 GHVGIEGKYIFMN
+354 GHVGIEGQYIFMN

>member
-1 MNKFFK
+1 MAAA
-7 LIFVLCAICGFTQAQ
+7 LVMGFAAAANAQ
-22 AQPARPK
+22 ENK
-29 LVVGLVVDQM
+29 LVVKPSGRILMDAAFLNSSNKAVDEQCVDGVNVPDIRIGM
-39 RWDYLCRYQDRYCE
+39 KVSYGKWE
-53 GGFKRLLNE
+53 GK
-62 GFSYENCRIPYIP
+62 
-75 SVTAIGHT
+75 ADIG
-83 SIYTGS
+83 YARGS
-89 VPSIHGI
+89 VSP
-96 AGNNFMKDGK
+96 KD
-106 KTYCTE
+106 
-112 DNTVKPVGSNGKA
+112 
-125 GMESPRNMWCTT
+125 
-137 IGDELRIATNDRSK
+137 I
-151 VIGVAIKDRAA
+151 
-162 ILPAGHHA
+162 
-170 NGAYWFD
+170 
-177 PEAGKFITSSF
+177 FIQ
-188 YMDKLPAW
+188 Y
-196 VNNFNKQ
+196 NFNKQ

-257 GTGSAYTD
+257 GTGSIYTD

-280 TGFLTRLVYHPLIEK
+280 SGFLTRLVYHPLIEK

-336 ITDAKSD
+336 ITDAKND

-354 GHVGIEGKYIFMN
+354 GHVGIEGQYIFMN

>member
-1 MNKFFK
+1 MKK
-7 LIFVLCAICGFTQAQ
+7 YMMAAALVMGFAAAANAQ
-22 AQPARPK
+22 ENK
-29 LVVGLVVDQM
+29 LVVKPSGRILMDAAFLSSSNKAVDEQCVDGVNVPDIRIGM
-39 RWDYLCRYQDRYCE
+39 KVSYGKWE
-53 GGFKRLLNE
+53 GK
-62 GFSYENCRIPYIP
+62 
-75 SVTAIGHT
+75 ADIG
-83 SIYTGS
+83 YARGS
-89 VPSIHGI
+89 VSP
-96 AGNNFMKDGK
+96 KD
-106 KTYCTE
+106 
-112 DNTVKPVGSNGKA
+112 
-125 GMESPRNMWCTT
+125 
-137 IGDELRIATNDRSK
+137 I
-151 VIGVAIKDRAA
+151 
-162 ILPAGHHA
+162 
-170 NGAYWFD
+170 
-177 PEAGKFITSSF
+177 FIQ
-188 YMDKLPAW
+188 Y
-196 VNNFNKQ
+196 NFNKE

-251 SDDKFM
+251 SDNKFM
-257 GTGSAYTD
+257 GTGSVYTD

-280 TGFLTRLVYHPLIEK
+280 TGLLTRLVYHPLIEK

-336 ITDAKSD
+336 ITDAKND
-343 FKFSGELMAAK
+343 FKFSGEVMAAK
-354 GHVGIEGKYIFMN
+354 GHVGIEGQYIFMN

>member
-1 MNKFFK
+1 MAAA
-7 LIFVLCAICGFTQAQ
+7 LVMGFAAAANAQ
-22 AQPARPK
+22 ENK
-29 LVVGLVVDQM
+29 LVVKPSGRILMDAAFLNSSNKAVDEQCVDGVNIPDIRIGM
-39 RWDYLCRYQDRYCE
+39 KVSYGKWE
-53 GGFKRLLNE
+53 GK
-62 GFSYENCRIPYIP
+62 
-75 SVTAIGHT
+75 ADIG
-83 SIYTGS
+83 YARGS
-89 VPSIHGI
+89 VSP
-96 AGNNFMKDGK
+96 KD
-106 KTYCTE
+106 
-112 DNTVKPVGSNGKA
+112 
-125 GMESPRNMWCTT
+125 
-137 IGDELRIATNDRSK
+137 I
-151 VIGVAIKDRAA
+151 
-162 ILPAGHHA
+162 
-170 NGAYWFD
+170 
-177 PEAGKFITSSF
+177 FIQ
-188 YMDKLPAW
+188 Y
-196 VNNFNKQ
+196 NFNKQ

-251 SDDKFM
+251 SDNKFM
-257 GTGSAYTD
+257 GTGSIYTD

-280 TGFLTRLVYHPLIEK
+280 TGLLTRLVYHPLIEK

-336 ITDAKSD
+336 ITDAKND

-354 GHVGIEGKYIFMN
+354 GHVGIEGQYIFMN

>member
-1 MNKFFK
+1 MAAA
-7 LIFVLCAICGFTQAQ
+7 LVMGFAAAANAQ
-22 AQPARPK
+22 ENK
-29 LVVGLVVDQM
+29 LVVKPSGRILMDAAFLNSSNKAVDEQCVDGVNVPDIRIGM
-39 RWDYLCRYQDRYCE
+39 KVSYGKWE
-53 GGFKRLLNE
+53 GK
-62 GFSYENCRIPYIP
+62 
-75 SVTAIGHT
+75 ADIG
-83 SIYTGS
+83 YARGS
-89 VPSIHGI
+89 VSP
-96 AGNNFMKDGK
+96 KD
-106 KTYCTE
+106 
-112 DNTVKPVGSNGKA
+112 
-125 GMESPRNMWCTT
+125 
-137 IGDELRIATNDRSK
+137 I
-151 VIGVAIKDRAA
+151 
-162 ILPAGHHA
+162 
-170 NGAYWFD
+170 
-177 PEAGKFITSSF
+177 FIQ
-188 YMDKLPAW
+188 Y
-196 VNNFNKQ
+196 NFNKQ

-251 SDDKFM
+251 SDNKFM
-257 GTGSAYTD
+257 GTGSVYTD
-265 AQSFKKQTNQTGYQG
+265 AQSFKKQTNHTGYQG
-280 TGFLTRLVYHPLIEK
+280 SGFLTRLVYHPLIEK

-336 ITDAKSD
+336 ITDAKND

-354 GHVGIEGKYIFMN
+354 GHVGIEGQYIFMN

-381 AYGNLRFL
+381 VYGNLRFL